1 MHDDDWERQEQ
12 QWQRQFARNLRAAR
26 ERAQL
31 TQGDVAEALG
41 MSETV
46 YARYEAARTW
56 PAIGRLRHLCQI
68 LDCSADVLLGY
79 RALDEHALP
88 PAPPRDAPRL
98 RRLLR
103 LVRQAR
109 PELVQT
115 VHQML
120 DILDGY
126 RSLPAPGSEPRGRS

>member
-1 MHDDDWERQEQ
+1 MHDNDRDRQEQ

-31 TQGDVAEALG
+31 TQGDLAEALD

-46 YARYEAARTW
+46 YARYEAAKTW

-79 RALDEHALP
+79 RALDDRALP

-109 PELVQT
+109 PEMVLT

-120 DILDGY
+120 DLLDGY
-126 RSLPAPGSEPRGRS
+126 RGPAGPDSEPGEES